1 MKMNKDK
8 HMAEAFV
15 AEFVR
20 LLRRLYR
27 AENSNGERQMAER
40 SFIDGFMSAGLL
52 LRVVTGP
59 SLSEVI
65 EKERAQYRKNPS
77 RDIRQGS
84 LSFSDPERDF
94 SEFDR
99 PTWERKGE

>member
-1 MKMNKDK
+1 
-8 HMAEAFV
+8 MAEVFL

-27 AENSNGERQMAER
+27 AENSSGERQIAER
-40 SFIDGFMSAGLL
+40 SFIDGFMSAGLH
-52 LRVVTGP
+52 LRLVTGP
-59 SLSEVI
+59 YLSEVI
-65 EKERAQYRKNPS
+65 EEERTQYSRNPS
-77 RDIRQGS
+77 SNIRQGS
-84 LSFSDPERDF
+84 LSFSEPERDF